1 MTATPS
7 HIVLVSLENEDY
19 STIVGNTADAPFLN
33 QPHLRGDAIYE
44 L

>member
-19 STIVGNTADAPFLN
+19 STIVGNTADAVP
-33 QPHLRGDAIYE
+33 QPAHLRGDAIYE